1 MNWLH
6 RSWSE
11 HIFLVEERKQL
22 YLKAMFR
29 GRTNNPVSPGLHRT
43 RSRSR
48 STTRKTPHTGA
59 MVNSGMKTH
68 DEHGNMI
75 DDQAITVFISAIDTL
90 PADEWRARTMAF
102 EALVESLPA
111 QDSNPLTGGITP
123 WYKSNTTLRRLVTP
137 VRELLLDARSTV
149 NKHTAQHLAYL
160 VQRIAQ
166 INPPQTDMCKYL
178 LKDLLPTV
186 LTLHGQ
192 TVKVIRAY
200 TLEMMTII
208 IPICRFKSGLPI
220 LLEKLR
226 KDKSRDVRE

>member
-1 MNWLH
+1 
-6 RSWSE
+6 
-11 HIFLVEERKQL
+11 
-22 YLKAMFR
+22 MFR
-29 GRTNNPVSPGLHRT
+29 GRTNNPSSPGLRKT

-48 STTRKTPHTGA
+48 STTRKALHG

-68 DEHGNMI
+68 DENGNMI
-75 DDQAITVFISAIDTL
+75 DDQAINVFISAIDTL
-90 PADEWRARTMAF
+90 PSDEWRARTMAF

-123 WYKSNTTLRRLVTP
+123 WYKSSTTLRRLTP
-137 VRELLLDARSTV
+137 PLRELLLDARSTV

-160 VQRIAQ
+160 VQRISQ
-166 INPPQTDMCKYL
+166 INPTQSDVCKYL

-186 LTLHGQ
+186 LMLHGQ

-208 IPICRFKSGLPI
+208 IPICRFKSGLPV
-220 LLEKLR
+220 LLERLR